1 MIVIDME
8 ENSNIT
14 DQLPESIAE
23 QEKIWYS
30 IGETAEALGVPAS
43 TLRFWEKEFDIIKPR
58 KNKKGDRF
66 YSKNDIAIL
75 RTIQYLTKVKGY
87 TLQGAKAAIKND
99 FVKEAETAA
108 IVNTLTQI
116 RDKLLEIKKML

>member
-1 MIVIDME
+1 MNI
-8 ENSNIT
+8 SNT
-14 DQLPESIAE
+14 LPDSIAE
-23 QEKIWYS
+23 QEKIWYG
-30 IGETAEALGVPAS
+30 IGETAEAIGVPAS
-43 TLRFWEKEFDIIKPR
+43 TLRFWEKEFDMIKPR

-87 TLQGAKAAIKND
+87 TLQGAKTAIKNN

-108 IVNTLTQI
+108 IVDTLMKI
-116 RDKLLEIKKML
+116 KEKLLKVKALLK

>member
-1 MIVIDME
+1 ME
-8 ENSNIT
+8 ENLPIT
-14 DQLPESIAE
+14 DTLPESIAE
-23 QEKIWYS
+23 QEKIWYG

-43 TLRFWEKEFDIIKPR
+43 TLRFWEKEFDMIKPR

-75 RTIQYLTKVKGY
+75 RTVQYLTKVKGY
-87 TLQGAKAAIKND
+87 TIQGAKIAIKTN
-99 FVKEAETAA
+99 FMKEAETAN

-116 RDKLLEIKKML
+116 RDKLLEIKALLK